1 MIVVTVLDMP
11 SAYGSLHVVSMAE
24 KAEPQAP
31 VRREGVEDPGRRGKN
46 RALHSPAAHRCFGA
60 PAACPPY
67 PLRGLSGVAQSTVWG
82 AHPDSTPR
90 GNRLGVPINDLL
102 SAKAVDGVIVDH
114 AGGLHMGVADGRAD
128 ELEAALVQI
137 LTQRIGF
144 RAGGRIILQSAE
156 SVDHGRMINE
166 APDIGR
172 KAAEG
177 CLYVK
182 KPLGIGD
189 GRMDFLPVAD
199 NAGVLQQ
206 RRNV

>member
-1 MIVVTVLDMP
+1 MGSTLELIVAHCRRSAQGRVHFITTLYCVTLP
-11 SAYGSLHVVSMAE
+11 WSLAATSASVSIWDAYRW
-24 KAEPQAP
+24 EPHYTATCCKLP
-31 VRREGVEDPGRRGKN
+31 VSSTYLLLWEN
-46 RALHSPAAHRCFGA
+46 RF
-60 PAACPPY
+60 
-67 PLRGLSGVAQSTVWG
+67 
-82 AHPDSTPR
+82 
-90 GNRLGVPINDLL
+90 GVPSNNLL

-156 SVDHGRMINE
+156 SVDHGCMINE
-166 APDIGR
+166 VLDIGR

-189 GRMDFLPVAD
+189 GRMDF
-199 NAGVLQQ
+199 
-206 RRNV
+206 